1 MIEQLQIGSDG
12 VLRSKVEMAIKRL
25 LAFEP
30 PEGYY
35 LCFSGGKDSQCI
47 YHLAKMAGVKFDAHY
62 AATSCDP
69 PELVQFLKKNYP
81 DVIMEAQHYDDNKPE
96 HCYPD
101 GRPKPITMWSLIAD
115 HTLPPTRKVRYC
127 CAKLKEPGGQGRIV
141 VTGVRWDESSNRRNN
156 HDVVDMRGKKS
167 IKAADRNGA
176 DYRLN
181 KHGELIMN
189 DDNDAA
195 RRTVE
200 QCYRTRKTMVNPI
213 VDWTDEDVW
222 NFLNGNGIPH
232 CSLYD
237 EGFTR
242 LGCIGCPLSGSKNM
256 IRDFERWPKY
266 KELYIRAF
274 QKMIDNHPGQI
285 RILDPNSGTKFKLYD
300 GIPDNTCGGYPE
312 STSQPPQKP
321 SDGMS
326 EPQNV
331 CDGINNSQNV
341 SGGGGTLDGMVDRL
355 LLNSCSDGSSTTATA
370 EILGGGTPVHRLAG
384 ASDGIRCSSLTI
396 GWKWAQHEDAGWM
409 VDGWQAYSSEGKR
422 LWGIPRDEIKEKT
435 DENSP

>member
-1 MIEQLQIGSDG
+1 MIQQLQITPDG
-12 VLRSKVEMAIKRL
+12 QLMDKVEIAIKRL
-25 LAFEP
+25 KTFEP

-62 AATSCDP
+62 AVTSCDP

-81 DVIMEAQHYDDNKPE
+81 DVIMEAHHYDDNKPE
-96 HCYPD
+96 HYYPD

-115 HTLPPTRKVRYC
+115 NTLPPSRKVRYC

-141 VTGVRWDESSNRRNN
+141 VTGVRWAESVNRRNN

-181 KHGELIMN
+181 KYGELIMN

-222 NFLNGNGIPH
+222 AFLNGNGIPH

-242 LGCIGCPLSGSKNM
+242 LGCIGCPLAGSKNM

-266 KELYIRAF
+266 KDMYIRAF

-285 RILDPNSGTKFKLYD
+285 GILDPNSGTKFKLYD
-300 GIPDNTCGGYPE
+300 VIPDNTCGGGYAE
-312 STSQPPQKP
+312 STSQPQQKP

-326 EPQNV
+326 EPQDV
-331 CDGINNSQNV
+331 CNGINNSQNV
-341 SGGGGTLDGMVDRL
+341 SGGGY
-355 LLNSCSDGSSTTATA
+355 
-370 EILGGGTPVHRLAG
+370 
-384 ASDGIRCSSLTI
+384 
-396 GWKWAQHEDAGWM
+396 AGWNGGSTFAEFM
-409 VDGWQAYSSEGKR
+409 FRWFLHNCNR
-422 LWGIPRDEIKEKT
+422 
-435 DENSP
+435 